1 MNKSIPFVISIILA
15 GCGGSNNGNNT
26 PSDPADTAVYSA
38 WGAWTPTSNISVMTF
53 NQSRTRE
60 CVVTVVGTKDDPA
73 PNCIGNSSETR
84 SATNTKYV
92 AGSDSAVYSTW
103 SDWTPTTTSNISVM
117 TFTQT
122 RTREC
127 MVTIVGTK
135 DDSPPSCTGNASE
148 TRSVTNT
155 NYVAGS
161 DSADT
166 LTFGTWEQWSPANA
180 NTSVMMITQTRN
192 RTCSVAIN
200 GVEDQPPLT
209 CTGKTSQTQTVV
221 NPLAADTAT
230 WSIWTPAN
238 TDSDTSVIDIIQTR
252 ECVVMVRGEVD
263 STAPSCDASGDTSQT
278 QTVANTLAADTATW
292 SMWTPSATDSDT
304 SVIDII
310 QMRECVVMV
319 KGEVDNTVP
328 SCDASGK
335 TSQTRTV
342 ANTQAADTATWT
354 VWSQW
359 SPTNTNTNT
368 SIIYIDQTRS
378 RTCAVMVY
386 GNTDTITP
394 SCSGSTSTVE
404 IENRSVTNTLAA
416 DTLTLGWSQ
425 WSPASS
431 GNTNIM
437 TFTQMRNRTCSVN
450 VIGASDEPA
459 LNCSGVSTSETRTAI
474 NTNFVAGLAANGVT
488 IVCPTLANS
497 TSFTVNGT
505 TYTKRNRGQISVGN
519 ADTSCTSGIVDM
531 SNLFRVGS
539 AYPNNTDTFN
549 ADISHW
555 DTSSVS
561 DMNSMFVGSSAFNQ
575 DIGNWDTSSVTNMS
589 NMFLNANAFNRDIGN
604 WDTSSVTDMNS
615 MFVSAFAFNQAIGN
629 WDTSSVTN
637 MEGVFFLAT
646 SFNQNIGNWDT
657 SSVTSMSLMFARA
670 SGFNQAIG
678 NWDTSSVANMAGMF
692 ERASIFNQNLSGWCV
707 AKITGV
713 PADFA
718 TFALAF
724 ITEPQPNWGSCPSNS
739 TLAKADDQQILVKL
753 GISRSFT
760 LMGSDIDGDTL
771 TYSVSTTANNGTVT
785 SNGNQVVYTPNS
797 GYTGFDSFSYAVT
810 DGANTASAVVT
821 LTVSIHLLNAE
832 ATTITIIC
840 DTLNNG
846 DTFTLG
852 INTYTK
858 RDSSQITV
866 GNAAD
871 SCTSGIVN
879 MNNLF
884 RVEDGYGGT
893 TSFNGDISHWD
904 TSDVTSIFAMFFD
917 ARSFNQDI
925 SNWDTSNVTNMEFTF
940 DGASVF
946 NQDIGSWDTSSVD
959 SMRYMFRYATA
970 FNQNIG
976 NWDTGNVT
984 NMNFMF
990 QNATA
995 FNQDLSG
1002 WCVSEIDTVPNGF
1015 AVGAASVF
1023 NTARQPN
1030 WGQTCSSGGKIIN
1043 IPIGIE
1049 NNPFD
1054 SFEF

>member
-1 MNKSIPFVISIILA
+1 MNKSIPFIVSIILA
-15 GCGGSNNGNNT
+15 GCGGSNNGNSNGNNT

-38 WGAWTPTSNISVMTF
+38 WGAWTPTTTSNISVMTF

-73 PNCIGNSSETR
+73 PNCTGNASETR
-84 SATNTKYV
+84 SATNTNYV

-148 TRSVTNT
+148 TWSVTNT

-252 ECVVMVRGEVD
+252 QCVVMVRGDAD

-310 QMRECVVMV
+310 QTRECVVMVRGAADDTAPSCDASGDTSQTQSVTNTLAADTLTFGTWEQWSPANANTSVMMITQTRNRTCSVAINGVEDQPPLTCTGKTSQTQTVVNPLAADTATWSMWTPSATDSDTSVIDIIQTRQCVVMIRGEADSAAPSCDASGDTSQTQTVTNPQAADTATWTVWTPSATDSDTSVIDIIQTRECVVMV
-319 KGEVDNTVP
+319 KGEVDSAAP
-328 SCDASGK
+328 SCDASGD

-342 ANTQAADTATWT
+342 ANPLAADTATWT

-359 SPTNTNTNT
+359 SPNNTNTNT
-368 SIIYIDQTRS
+368 SIIYIGQTRS

-437 TFTQMRNRTCSVN
+437 TFTQTRNRTSCAVN
-450 VIGASDEPA
+450 VIGNPDVPA
-459 LNCSGVSTSETRTAI
+459 LTCSGVSTSETRTAI
-474 NTNFVAGLAANGVT
+474 NTNFVAGLAANGKT
-488 IVCPTLANS
+488 IVCGSLANS
-497 TSFTVNGT
+497 TSFTVNGS
-505 TYTKRNRGQISVGN
+505 TYTKRNRTEITPDN
-519 ADTSCTSGIVDM
+519 AATSCTSGITDM
-531 SNLFRVGS
+531 SNLFRVGED
-539 AYPNNTDTFN
+539 YPNNTDTFN

-555 DTSSVS
+555 DTSSVTTTFAMFAFAS
-561 DMNSMFVGSSAFNQ
+561 DFNQ
-575 DIGNWDTSSVTNMS
+575 AIGNWDTSSVS
-589 NMFLNANAFNRDIGN
+589 
-604 WDTSSVTDMNS
+604 DMES
-615 MFVSAFAFNQAIGN
+615 MFAFASDFNQAIGN

-637 MEGVFFLAT
+637 MGGMFNNARA
-646 SFNQNIGNWDT
+646 FNQAIGNWNT
-657 SSVTSMSLMFARA
+657 SSVTSMDSMFNNA
-670 SGFNQAIG
+670 SAFNQAIG
-678 NWDTSSVANMAGMF
+678 NWDTSSVINMNSMFNTALAFNQAIGSWNTSSVTNMGGMF
-692 ERASIFNQNLSGWCV
+692 RSASAFNQAIGSWDTSSVSNMSSMFLSASIFNQYIGNWNTSSVTDMRWMFNNASVFNQNLSGWCV
-707 AKITGV
+707 SGLSQPTG
-713 PADFA
+713 FA
-718 TFALAF
+718 TGSALLAA
-724 ITEPQPNWGSCPSNS
+724 TANHPNWG
-739 TLAKADDQQILVKL
+739 
-753 GISRSFT
+753 
-760 LMGSDIDGDTL
+760 
-771 TYSVSTTANNGTVT
+771 
-785 SNGNQVVYTPNS
+785 
-797 GYTGFDSFSYAVT
+797 
-810 DGANTASAVVT
+810 
-821 LTVSIHLLNAE
+821 
-832 ATTITIIC
+832 
-840 DTLNNG
+840 
-846 DTFTLG
+846 
-852 INTYTK
+852 
-858 RDSSQITV
+858 
-866 GNAAD
+866 AA
-871 SCTSGIVN
+871 C
-879 MNNLF
+879 
-884 RVEDGYGGT
+884 
-893 TSFNGDISHWD
+893 
-904 TSDVTSIFAMFFD
+904 
-917 ARSFNQDI
+917 
-925 SNWDTSNVTNMEFTF
+925 
-940 DGASVF
+940 
-946 NQDIGSWDTSSVD
+946 
-959 SMRYMFRYATA
+959 
-970 FNQNIG
+970 
-976 NWDTGNVT
+976 
-984 NMNFMF
+984 
-990 QNATA
+990 
-995 FNQDLSG
+995 
-1002 WCVSEIDTVPNGF
+1002 
-1015 AVGAASVF
+1015 
-1023 NTARQPN
+1023 
-1030 WGQTCSSGGKIIN
+1030 SGGKIIN

-1049 NNPFD
+1049 NNPFNND
-1054 SFEF
+1054 